1 MPIIV
6 FGSLNM
12 DLVAQVPHLPQA
24 GETLLG
30 TGFTTVPGGK
40 GANQA
45 VAAARLGAPT
55 TMVGRVGDDGFGA
68 LLCESLQRS
77 GVNTDLVLVDAG
89 PSGVALI
96 NVDGAG
102 ENQIVVV
109 PGANGHVDGTDGARL
124 PLTVAAAE
132 PSQFSDP
139 SILLMQWEIPW
150 GAVQAAAARA
160 QENGVRVMVDPA
172 PARSDV
178 PRDFYGLVDIL
189 TPNQSE
195 AAQLTG
201 LPVHDVA
208 TAQAAAQEL
217 CHRGTA
223 TVIVKLGGQG
233 AVVATPSEVFHVPA
247 FSVDAVDT
255 VAAGDA
261 FNGGLAVALWE
272 GKPLRRAVEWASAVA
287 ALSVM
292 TAGAQPS
299 MPTRQ
304 QVEAFLHSHLS

>member
-68 LLCESLQRS
+68 LLCESLRRS
-77 GVNTDLVLVDAG
+77 GVNTDGVMVHAG

-96 NVDGAG
+96 TVDGAG

-124 PLTVAAAE
+124 PLAVASTD
-132 PSQFSDP
+132 PSDYSDP
-139 SILLMQWEIPW
+139 SILLMQWEVPLA
-150 GAVQAAAARA
+150 AVQAAAVRA
-160 QENGVRVMVDPA
+160 KAKGVRVIVDPA

-178 PRDFYGLVDIL
+178 PLDFYGLVDIL
-189 TPNQSE
+189 TPNQRE

-208 TAQAAAQEL
+208 TATAAAQVL
-217 CHRGTA
+217 RQRGTA
-223 TVIVKLGGQG
+223 TVIVKLGRQG
-233 AVVATPSEVFHVPA
+233 AVVVSSSDVFHMPA

-261 FNGGLAVALWE
+261 FNGGLAMALWE
-272 GKPLRRAVEWASAVA
+272 GKSLRWAVEWASAVA

-292 TAGAQPS
+292 KAGAQLS

-304 QVEAFLHSHLS
+304 QVEAFRRSH